1 MNQLPLFDI
10 SASRRASVRALSKS
24 RVMAGLQC
32 MKRLYLEAYHHREK
46 DQMDLG
52 RLAILEAGRQ
62 VGEVARGR
70 YPGGIMANEDPQLH
84 DQAVRQTSAA
94 LADPATP
101 AVYEAAFTHAQIR
114 ARVDILARAGGKAWN
129 LIEVKSSSGFKE
141 EYLADIAVQLHVA
154 EGAGVPIARARLLHV
169 NNQYVWPG
177 GEYDLGALFTEQDL
191 TAEAR
196 GAIPGLLARIEA
208 MRATLQATEAPD
220 VAVGPHCRK
229 PYICSFYDYCHQ
241 GAPEHHVADLPR
253 LSPKIYGA
261 LLGADISDIR
271 DIPEEFDGL
280 SDLQWR
286 VRNCVLTGEPY
297 SHPDLKTK
305 LEEVRYPI
313 HFLDFETCN
322 PAIPI
327 IPGTKPFQQTPFQ
340 WSDHVLEAGGALHER
355 TYLHT
360 ERTDPRRRLTEELLA
375 ALDGDGSI
383 VVYSEFEARVIRGLA
398 EAIPSLAG
406 RLLPLVEER
415 MVDLHHLIHAHYY
428 HPDFHGSF
436 SIKAVLPV
444 LVEGLDYSDLEIREG
459 SQAAGA
465 FAVMTDPKTPDW
477 QRKKL
482 REGLLAYCRRDTEAM
497 LRLFQTLK
505 ENS

>member
-1 MNQLPLFDI
+1 MNQLPLFDT
-10 SASRRASVRALSKS
+10 SPTRRASVRALSKS

-32 MKRLYLEAYHHREK
+32 LKRLYLEAYHHEEK
-46 DQMDLG
+46 DEMDLG

-70 YPGGIMANEDPQLH
+70 YPGGITVIDDPMQH

-94 LADPATP
+94 LPDLGTP
-101 AVYEAAFTHAQIR
+101 AIYEAAFTHTQIR
-114 ARVDILARAGGKAWN
+114 ARVDILARTDGKAWN

-141 EYLADIAVQLHVA
+141 EYLPDIAVQLHVA
-154 EGAGVPIARARLLHV
+154 EGSGVPIDRALLLHV

-191 TAEAR
+191 TEDAR
-196 GAIPGLLARIEA
+196 GSIPGLLARIEA
-208 MRATLQATEAPD
+208 MRATLQATDAPD
-220 VAVGPHCRK
+220 IAVGPHCRK

-253 LSPKIYGA
+253 LSPKIYRA
-261 LLGADISDIR
+261 LLGADIVDIR

-286 VRNCVLTGEPY
+286 VRNCVVTGEPY
-297 SHPDLKTK
+297 SHPDLKAA
-305 LEEVRYPI
+305 LDAVRYPI

-327 IPGTKPFQQTPFQ
+327 IPGTRPFQQTPFQ
-340 WSDHVLEAGGALHER
+340 WSDYVLEPGGGLHER

-360 ERTDPRRRLTEELLA
+360 DRTDPRGRLTEELLD
-375 ALDGDGSI
+375 ALDGEGSI
-383 VVYSEFEARVIRGLA
+383 VVYSEFEARVIRALA

-406 RLLPLVEER
+406 RLLPLVERR
-415 MVDLHHLIHAHYY
+415 MVDLHLLIHAHYY

-436 SIKAVLPV
+436 SIKDVLPV

-465 FAVMTDPKTPDW
+465 FALMTDPKTPAW
-477 QRKKL
+477 HKEKL